1 MPFSPRG
8 RCYRARPPMHLF
20 LPPSLL
26 LFHREPWWHT
36 NFRLSVKKNRA
47 KSTFLSCL
55 PVACI
60 LLQQQETGQWKR
72 ILPSPD
78 PGLGSASIG
87 AFPDDIILSPDPGTC
102 LQGHQHREQKH
113 TCSPLALLECDR
125 HTGHQVQCCLHLG
138 ILSKDWT
145 ELKLL
150 SREWTVNPS
159 WAGWVFFVWVTWYHQ
174 RVLSFSL
181 WPGSKRE
188 DFFFRA

>member
-8 RCYRARPPMHLF
+8 RCCRARSPMPLF

-36 NFRLSVKKNRA
+36 NFRLSVKKRA

-60 LLQQQETGQWKR
+60 LLQQQETDQCKR

-87 AFPDDIILSPDPGTC
+87 AFPDDIILSPVSWNLLTRPWAQRTETH
-102 LQGHQHREQKH
+102 LLTSRPARMWQTYWASSSMLSAPWHPQQG
-113 TCSPLALLECDR
+113 L
-125 HTGHQVQCCLHLG
+125 
-138 ILSKDWT
+138 DWT
-145 ELKLL
+145 QTAFTRVNSESFVSRVGLL
-150 SREWTVNPS
+150 CVM
-159 WAGWVFFVWVTWYHQ
+159 TWYHQ